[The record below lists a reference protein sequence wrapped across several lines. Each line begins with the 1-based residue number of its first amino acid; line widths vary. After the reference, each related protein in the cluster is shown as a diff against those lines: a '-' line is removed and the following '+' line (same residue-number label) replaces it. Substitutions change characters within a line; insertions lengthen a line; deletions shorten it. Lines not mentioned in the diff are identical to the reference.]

1 MIPYI
6 LPQDDPVVRCM
17 ERTGLPPWLLNQP
30 YEDDEEWDDWEDY
43 DDGDVFYGN
52 STAEF

>member
-1 MIPYI
+1 
-6 LPQDDPVVRCM
+6 M
-17 ERTGLPPWLLNQP
+17 ERTGLPPWLLKQP